1 MSDLTQLRDHARRQ
15 AASEH
20 QANCDGRAEPP
31 TPGYPVRVAHCD
43 NTDPHGGH
51 QWSEVITRPD
61 GTGAINGPTLL
72 CRGIC
77 GGCQSD
83 ADQQMWARIADEIDT
98 YLTGDDE
105 QEGLPL

>member
-20 QANCDGRAEPP
+20 QANCDGTTEPR
-31 TPGYPVRVAHCD
+31 TPGYSRAHPCD
-43 NTDPHGGH
+43 NAEPHTAH
-51 QWSEVITRPD
+51 MWAVEIT
-61 GTGAINGPTLL
+61 NGRGETLRGRELL

-98 YLTGDDE
+98 YLTGDDA